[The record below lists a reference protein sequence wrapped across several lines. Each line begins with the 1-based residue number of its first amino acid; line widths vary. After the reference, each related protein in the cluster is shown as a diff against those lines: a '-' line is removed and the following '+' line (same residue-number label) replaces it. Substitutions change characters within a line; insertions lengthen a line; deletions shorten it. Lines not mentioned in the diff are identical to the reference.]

1 MTLKIKILAAI
12 LAGLLISVVITSILS
27 VQLQEAAKKCRK
39 IESLEQTT
47 VIDSLL
53 TRRMKVVDVHLYVT
67 DKSKFNIYGRY
78 NKGTI
83 TAPSEKVYTLKIDST
98 NIMLK

>member
-1 MTLKIKILAAI
+1 MTLKNKILAAI

-27 VQLQEAAKKCRK
+27 VQLHKRLKSAENR
-39 IESLEQTT
+39 IVEQTT

-78 NKGTI
+78 NKGSI